1 MTSVKKVALA
11 TALAMA
17 MGGVGL
23 SPAKAV
29 TWNFNSPT
37 GALGTT
43 QNYSS
48 IPGGLTATAAGFL
61 SGAANPNGAFGTPGN
76 LFGKNDAGDEKGVG
90 MQSPLGGTDNE
101 ITAGVSFIRI
111 ALPSGLTGATATM
124 NSVTG
129 NEHFEIFGSTSATS
143 GYSLVVA
150 NGNDE
155 LPHLLQTPGCATCTF
170 FAFFAVGVQSAT
182 DFDAANVLV
191 NSITAEASVV
201 PLPGALPLF
210 ATGMGLLGLLGW
222 RKKRKNALAA

>member
-1 MTSVKKVALA
+1 
-11 TALAMA
+11 
-17 MGGVGL
+17 
-23 SPAKAV
+23 
-29 TWNFNSPT
+29 
-37 GALGTT
+37 
-43 QNYSS
+43 
-48 IPGGLTATAAGFL
+48 
-61 SGAANPNGAFGTPGN
+61 
-76 LFGKNDAGDEKGVG
+76 

-143 GYSLVVA
+143 GYSLIVFNA
-150 NGNDE
+150 SDE
-155 LPHLLQTPGCATCTF
+155 LPHLLQTGACATCNF
-170 FAFFAVGVQSAT
+170 FAFFAVGSQSAT
-182 DFDAANVLV
+182 DSSAANVLI
-191 NSITAEASVV
+191 NSITAQTSAV